1 MIIIGAR
8 GFAKEILEICHQNEE
23 LNDLVFYDDVT
34 PDIEPKLYNKFQI
47 IRTLDEA
54 KVYFETVD
62 KRFTIGIGNPAL
74 RKMLY
79 EKFSKIGGVL
89 TSTISKNAIIGN
101 YGVNIK
107 EGSNIMTN
115 VVLTNDIQIGIGVIV
130 NQITSIGHDV
140 EIGDFTEICPNVSIS
155 GNCKIGKNVF
165 IGTGAVIL
173 PKIEIGDNVI
183 IGAGAVVSKDLPDN
197 SVAVG
202 VPAKIIKYLE
212 VLK

>member
-34 PDIEPKLYNKFQI
+34 PIIEPKLYNKFQI

-155 GNCKIGKNVF
+155 GNCKIGMNVF

-197 SVAVG
+197 CVAVG
-202 VPAKIIKYLE
+202 IPAKIIKYLE
-212 VLK
+212 Q

>member
-8 GFAKEILEICHQNEE
+8 GFAKEILEICHQNED

-47 IRTLDEA
+47 IRTLDQA
-54 KVYFETVD
+54 KVYFETID

-89 TSTISKNAIIGN
+89 TSTISKNTIIGN
-101 YGVNIK
+101 YGVVIK

-115 VVLTNDIQIGIGVIV
+115 VVLTNDIQIGVGVIV

-155 GNCKIGKNVF
+155 GNCKIGMNVF

-183 IGAGAVVSKDLPDN
+183 IGAGAIVSKNLPDN
-197 SVAVG
+197 CVAVG
-202 VPAKIIKYLE
+202 IPAKIIKYLE
-212 VLK
+212 K

>member
-197 SVAVG
+197 CVAVG
-202 VPAKIIKYLE
+202 IPAKIIKYLE
-212 VLK
+212 Q

>member
-155 GNCKIGKNVF
+155 GNCKIGMNVF